1 MGSAKS
7 ERSEG
12 RFNRHRRIRQRVV
25 GTAGRPRLSVH
36 RSLKQ
41 LYAQIIDDEQAR
53 TLVSISSLEKTVRQE
68 LEGEKTGLKR
78 SRLLGKILAK
88 RAKERGVS
96 RVAFDRGG
104 YLYHGHVKELA
115 DGARES
121 GLEF

>member
-1 MGSAKS
+1 M
-7 ERSEG
+7 G

-25 GTAGRPRLSVH
+25 GTAARPRLSVH
-36 RSLKQ
+36 RSLKH
-41 LYAQIIDDEQAR
+41 LYAQIIDDEKAR
-53 TLVSISSLEKTVRQE
+53 TLVSISSLEKAVLQE
-68 LEGEKTGLKR
+68 LEGEKGGLKR
-78 SRLLGKILAK
+78 SRRLGKLLAQ

-115 DGARES
+115 DGAREA